1 MQNFIIACIAAIV
14 IAIGAAF
21 VLNQIQQPASEAY
34 VSGSSVRI

>member
-1 MQNFIIACIAAIV
+1 MKDFIIACVAAIV

-21 VLNQIQQPASEAY
+21 VLNLIQQPASDAY